1 MLRLLATR
9 FGFVFRDGFRIWLL
23 APVIPALIVLPEF
36 AQHVIEIQIGMFD
49 NREAGQALANDPVRW
64 TFGYAK
70 LAGLVLAIL
79 ATLRFWGATSNGG
92 YWWGLRSIAW
102 KNLLIA
108 FGLIALTGLPG
119 LFLEDRIGEQSTG
132 LINTALGLATLPLIV
147 LLVHGLSG
155 NRDASLRSVFR
166 HDWFAAVRIVV
177 FTAIVWIPLQYL
189 HGKNH
194 DWAFGAPDALV
205 WAVMIFDSIIVGLIA
220 TLAGT
225 AIHHGSLPLRT
236 KPASLHAGSPKKAE
250 TRE

>member
-36 AQHVIEIQIGMFD
+36 AQHVVEIQIGMFD
-49 NREAGQALANDPVRW
+49 SPEAGQALANDPVRW
-64 TFGYAK
+64 AFGYAK
-70 LAGLVLAIL
+70 LAGLALAIL
-79 ATLRFWGATSNGG
+79 ATVRFWGARSNGG
-92 YWWGLRSIAW
+92 YWWDLRAIAW

-119 LFLEDRIGEQSTG
+119 LFLEDRIGELTTG
-132 LINTALGLATLPLIV
+132 LINTALGLATLPLLV

-155 NRDASLRSVFR
+155 NRDASLWSVFR
-166 HDWFAAVRIVV
+166 YDWFAAVRVVV
-177 FTAIVWIPLQYL
+177 FTALVWIPLQYL

-205 WAVMIFDSIIVGLIA
+205 WALMIFDSIIVGLIA
-220 TLAGT
+220 TLVGT
-225 AIHHGSLPLRT
+225 AIHHGALPLRGKRST
-236 KPASLHAGSPKKAE
+236 SPEASSMAS
-250 TRE
+250 